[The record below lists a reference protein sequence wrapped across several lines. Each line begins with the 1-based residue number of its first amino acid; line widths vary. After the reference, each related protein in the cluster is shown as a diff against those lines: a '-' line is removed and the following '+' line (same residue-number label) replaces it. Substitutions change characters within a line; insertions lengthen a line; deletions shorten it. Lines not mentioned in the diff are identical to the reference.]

1 MDKARYY
8 RVKGT
13 VTFTGEWFVEIDE
26 YVQTPKD
33 AIEYVRSMIDCQEP
47 ENIIEK
53 HKMSADAR
61 EVWVTDEDGERV
73 DESPDSGSTEEGD
86 RG

>member
-1 MDKARYY
+1 MTDYFY

-26 YVQTPKD
+26 NIETPEH
-33 AIEYVRSMIDCQEP
+33 AIEYVRSMVDCQEP
-47 ENIIEK
+47 ENVLEA
-53 HKMSADAR
+53 HRLYVVPS

-73 DESPDSGSTEEGD
+73 DESPDSGSNQ
-86 RG
+86 

>member
-1 MDKARYY
+1 MTDYFY

-26 YVQTPKD
+26 NIETPKD
-33 AIEYVRSMIDCQEP
+33 AIEYVRSMIACEGP
-47 ENIIEK
+47 ENILEK
-53 HKMSADAR
+53 HKMSADAH

-73 DESPDSGSTEEGD
+73 DASPDSGSD
-86 RG
+86 P